1 MRVPMRTMSV
11 MAALAMTVLAN
22 APATARSSRILV
34 DVGHSRTSGGSTSAT
49 GVAEFEYNR
58 ALALEV
64 VRQLRGKG
72 HVVGIPNAEGGVR
85 DLQSRPRSATTM
97 GADLF
102 LSIHHDSIQERLKP
116 WSRSYSGFSTWAS
129 GATATSAAS
138 TRCAQSIGASM
149 AAGGM
154 RPALYHAERIQGE
167 SRNLQDASTGRYR
180 RDDLAVLRLS
190 RTPAVLVEAGVI
202 VNPDEEAWLSRQ
214 DVRRGIAA
222 AIVSGVEA
230 CLRR

>member
-1 MRVPMRTMSV
+1 MTNFKHAMRMILAIAA
-11 MAALAMTVLAN
+11 MASGTAPALA
-22 APATARSSRILV
+22 SRILI
-34 DVGHSRTSGGSTSAT
+34 DVGHSKPVGGSISAT

-58 ALALEV
+58 ALALEI
-64 VRQLRGKG
+64 VRQLRARG
-72 HVVGIPNAEGGVR
+72 HVVGVPNAEGGVR
-85 DLQSRPRSATTM
+85 DLQSRPRSASAM
-97 GADLF
+97 KADLF

-138 TRCAQSIGASM
+138 TRCAQSIGGAMASS
-149 AAGGM
+149 GM
-154 RPALYHAERIQGE
+154 HPALYHAERIQGE
-167 SRNLQDASTGRYR
+167 SRDLQDASTGRYR

-202 VNPDEEAWLSRQ
+202 VNPDEEAWLSRPEI
-214 DVRRGIAA
+214 RRGVAA